1 MRQIDA
7 LASQQHYQKQ
17 KQTIPIIEQI
27 KFIVENEENVLNNI
41 RSFGRFNL
49 DNCNFT
55 NNIFIMEDYIC
66 PSADHELMYK
76 CLNGKDNDGFDSD
89 ASNDG
94 SIVVDFSNNQAIIKD
109 NANYL
114 NDSIVNITL
123 NESRELIEN
132 VKLGYD
138 EHVIDP
144 TDSLSSSPQV
154 IEIIERNIGSAHT
167 AASADANGNVNE
179 ISETTKRIAGNVNG
193 DCKAGKQQKIKI
205 HGCNGAINLKNISNL
220 TINTNCCNDKHA
232 SLTTNNMQ
240 TEEAVQSGEVI
251 DSANTPPLTY
261 NCEFYRRLMD
271 EIKSSFLRHD
281 ELMQRKQTDHLM
293 KSVVNNNSVQ
303 TADEP
308 TTTTPTST
316 TTNTTTTAAN
326 KSSKGGNPA
335 YNKILFK
342 NIKNLKINIP
352 IRRKNLNGVKNKSK
366 VEADG
371 NASDNTHPVQ
381 IEQWLKQII
390 LETEIEP
397 TQNNEFLEH
406 SHIHSP

>member
-27 KFIVENEENVLNNI
+27 KFISENEENVLNNI

-49 DNCNFT
+49 DNCHIS

-76 CLNGKDNDGFDSD
+76 CLNGKDNDIFDSD

-94 SIVVDFSNNQAIIKD
+94 SIVVDFSNNHALIRE
-109 NANYL
+109 NANFL
-114 NDSIVNITL
+114 NESIVNITL

-132 VKLGYD
+132 VKLGYI
-138 EHVIDP
+138 ENGIDP

-154 IEIIERNIGSAHT
+154 IEIIERNIGST
-167 AASADANGNVNE
+167 QTTVKTDTNGNLNE
-179 ISETTKRIAGNVNG
+179 IIENTKHIASNTNADG
-193 DCKAGKQQKIKI
+193 KKEKQQKLKI
-205 HGCNGAINLKNISNL
+205 HGCNSAINLKNISNL
-220 TINTNCCNDKHA
+220 TINTNYCTEKH
-232 SLTTNNMQ
+232 TREQNNQ
-240 TEEAVQSGEVI
+240 RNKEPAQNGEVI
-251 DSANTPPLTY
+251 IDSDNAPPLTY

-281 ELMQRKQTDHLM
+281 EYMQRKQADVK
-293 KSVVNNNSVQ
+293 KSVANNNSAH
-303 TADEP
+303 TTDEP
-308 TTTTPTST
+308 TTTTST
-316 TTNTTTTAAN
+316 TTTTATTAAN
-326 KSSKGGNPA
+326 KSSKAGTSS

-352 IRRKNLNGVKNKSK
+352 IQRKDLIGIKTKSK
-366 VEADG
+366 VDADG
-371 NASDNTHPVQ
+371 VASDNTHPVQ

-390 LETEIEP
+390 LETEVEP
-397 TQNNEFLEH
+397 IQNNEFLEH
-406 SHIHSP
+406 SQIHSP